1 MLKLLDKA
9 PDFTLEDDSGK
20 PFTLS
25 EHRGEMVLLV
35 FYPGDNTPVCTRQLC
50 DYRDGIEAFEGLD
63 VRVVGISKDDGESHQ
78 AFKEK
83 HKLPF
88 TLLSDTDLEVA
99 ERYDS
104 KGMMGMKRSLFLVDG
119 QGLIRYM
126 HIETLPVF
134 RRAREEV
141 LAAIEALQSQED

>member
-1 MLKLLDKA
+1 MLQLLDTA
-9 PDFTLEDDSGK
+9 PDFTLDDESGQA
-20 PFTLS
+20 FTLS

-50 DYRDGIEAFEGLD
+50 DYRDGIEAFDGLD
-63 VRVVGISKDDGESHQ
+63 VKVVGISKDDAESHQ
-78 AFKEK
+78 AFREK
-83 HKLPF
+83 HQLPF

-99 ERYDS
+99 GLYDS
-104 KGMMGMKRSLFLVDG
+104 KGIMGMKRSLFLVDEAG
-119 QGLIRYM
+119 VIRYM

-141 LAAIEALQSQED
+141 LAAIEALNS